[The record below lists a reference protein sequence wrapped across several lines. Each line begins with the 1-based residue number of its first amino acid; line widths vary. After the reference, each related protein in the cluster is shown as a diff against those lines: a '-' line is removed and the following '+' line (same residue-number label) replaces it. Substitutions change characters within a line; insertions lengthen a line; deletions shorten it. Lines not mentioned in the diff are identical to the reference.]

1 MMVIDV
7 LAILFPFLAGLVLG
21 YVLGGIDSGY

>member
-1 MMVIDV
+1 MVLDV
-7 LAILFPFLAGLVLG
+7 LAISFPFLAGLVLG